1 MMLSRRWPV
10 FVTWFSLLAAA
21 GLTSW
26 LLIRTHGA
34 SPSANMAQSGAEQ
47 ADYVLHQTTLTR
59 YAEDGRRSYVIDARE
74 ITHLLKTDVALL
86 TQIKLNYYP
95 ASGTSWHLR
104 ANHGR
109 LGQHG
114 NRLAL
119 SGQVQAHQLAVADP
133 IRFATSTVTLLLP
146 SERLHTE
153 ARVVVHQGHRETRG
167 TGLAAN
173 LQTGTLSLLKDV
185 TSRYVP

>member
-10 FVTWFSLLAAA
+10 FVAWFALLAAA

-26 LLIRTHGA
+26 LLIRTHGT
-34 SPSANMAQSGAEQ
+34 SPTTSRAQSGAEQ
-47 ADYVLHQTTLTR
+47 ADYVLHQTTLIR
-59 YAEDGRRSYVIDARE
+59 YAIDGQRRYIIDAEE

-86 TQIKLNYYP
+86 SSIKLNYYP

-104 ANHGR
+104 ADHGR
-109 LGQHG
+109 LDQHG

-119 SGQVQAHQLAVADP
+119 SGQVQAHQLAVTDP
-133 IRFATSTVTLLLP
+133 IRFDTSTVTLLLP
-146 SERLHTE
+146 SEQLHTE
-153 ARVVVHQGHRETRG
+153 ARVVLHQGHRETRG